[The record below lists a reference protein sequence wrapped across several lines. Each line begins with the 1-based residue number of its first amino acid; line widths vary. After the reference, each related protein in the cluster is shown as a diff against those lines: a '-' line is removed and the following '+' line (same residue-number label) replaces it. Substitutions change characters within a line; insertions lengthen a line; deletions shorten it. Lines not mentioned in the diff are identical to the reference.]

1 MWNIITQS
9 QTLMYNHRIERHY
22 LSQCSKLWLLG
33 YLLSQQKFLGILFL
47 LLMELSASIWYIKTD
62 IAEIIKYLSYAAV
75 VFMMSFI

>member
-1 MWNIITQS
+1 M
-9 QTLMYNHRIERHY
+9 M
-22 LSQCSKLWLLG
+22 LSALIFLVVKRRSINARQ
-33 YLLSQQKFLGILFL
+33 FLGILFL